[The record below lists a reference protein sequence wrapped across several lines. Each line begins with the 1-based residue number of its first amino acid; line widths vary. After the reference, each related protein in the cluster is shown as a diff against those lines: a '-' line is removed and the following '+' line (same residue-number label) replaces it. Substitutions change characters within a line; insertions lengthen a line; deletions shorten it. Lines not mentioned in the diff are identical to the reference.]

1 VGRGDAMTA
10 GWPLRAA
17 GSHAEPLSPVRWCPI
32 HAQHDTQPLRRDMP
46 SAARSLGACRCASC
60 ATHPK
65 WHSGQSKVGMSISLR
80 IVYRRGGYAE
90 PLAANLPVPQGFSDP
105 SQCLVRQG
113 SPPCATMG
121 GHLMQIAISLPSRKP
136 VELCKCNSL
145 IHLKRQVSAL
155 VWVACQPEPSRRAC

>member
-1 VGRGDAMTA
+1 MTA

-113 SPPCATMG
+113 VTPLRDHGRTPHANRHLSPQPQTGRAMQMQFADTLKATGQRPRLG
-121 GHLMQIAISLPSRKP
+121 GLSTGTQPKS
-136 VELCKCNSL
+136 VL
-145 IHLKRQVSAL
+145 ITLI
-155 VWVACQPEPSRRAC
+155 